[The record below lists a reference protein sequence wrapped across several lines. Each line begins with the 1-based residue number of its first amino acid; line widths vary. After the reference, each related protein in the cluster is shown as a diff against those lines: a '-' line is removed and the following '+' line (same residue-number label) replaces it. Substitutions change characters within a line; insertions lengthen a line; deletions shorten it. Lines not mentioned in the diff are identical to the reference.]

1 MYLRMKVGC
10 ILFPDDVSSW
20 RLLSGS
26 LLPGVG
32 NWDAAVCLMFCPA
45 VVHGGRALARS
56 RGCQPLASQ
65 LALGIPPPTRHEPHH
80 LE

>member
-32 NWDAAVCLMFCPA
+32 NWDGAVCLMFCPA
-45 VVHGGRALARS
+45 GAHGGRALA
-56 RGCQPLASQ
+56 QSQ
-65 LALGIPPPTRHEPHH
+65 LALVIPPTRREPHH